1 MVLSRKWKLLACL
14 AIAAESFDTN
24 TSSAPSRTASLP
36 LAGEGLG
43 EFNAHVAQTAEAD
56 HADLL
61 AFADLPVAK
70 RRIGRDAG
78 AEQRGYGLHIHAGR
92 DLHHE
97 PFLDDDPL
105 RVAAKGPLLAVAFL
119 GIVGPGGTFLAELL
133 QALVAGRAAAAGIH
147 HAADAGI
154 IVGLNFRHLRADA
167 GDAAEDLMARHHGV
181 H

>member
-14 AIAAESFDTN
+14 AIGAEPDRILTLGGRGGDHDHLG
-24 TSSAPSRTASLP
+24 T
-36 LAGEGLG
+36 EGFG
-43 EFNAHVAQTAEAD
+43 EFNAHVTETAEAD

-97 PFLDDDPL
+97 PFLDD
-105 RVAAKGPLLAVAFL
+105 
-119 GIVGPGGTFLAELL
+119 
-133 QALVAGRAAAAGIH
+133 
-147 HAADAGI
+147 
-154 IVGLNFRHLRADA
+154 
-167 GDAAEDLMARHHGV
+167 
-181 H
+181 